1 MQKWE
6 TEGSKRGRVTLSKC
20 QNRGE
25 NTERCTHKGRC
36 KFVSVCWQAYVCLPV
51 SSLCVCFFCK
61 MCAARCHMAARGC
74 VFVRTDQAYAASL
87 RMLRMWRMCSCACV
101 GVYDIVSFCK
111 LESHVAGWNPI
122 TVRCQHAA
130 VLTWYACYS
139 NSVVK
144 NRLSP
149 GCFSGEFC
157 CFESHPVFF
166 FFYILFL
173 RCCFVIISTVFFSF
187 PCCTGERVDATG
199 VRW

>member
-1 MQKWE
+1 MSKQGKEYWTLHTQGEMQI
-6 TEGSKRGRVTLSKC
+6 C
-20 QNRGE
+20 
-25 NTERCTHKGRC
+25 
-36 KFVSVCWQAYVCLPV
+36 VSVLASICV
-51 SSLCVCFFCK
+51 SSCVFFMCVFLLQDVCSPLSHGRAWVCVC
-61 MCAARCHMAARGC
+61 
-74 VFVRTDQAYAASL
+74 VRTDQAYAASL

-122 TVRCQHAA
+122 TVPCQHAA